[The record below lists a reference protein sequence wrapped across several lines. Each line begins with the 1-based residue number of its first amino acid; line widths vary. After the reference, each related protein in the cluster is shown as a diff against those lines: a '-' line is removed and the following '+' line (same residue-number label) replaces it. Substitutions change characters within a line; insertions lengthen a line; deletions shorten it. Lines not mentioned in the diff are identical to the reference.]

1 MKKPNTVSNETEA
14 LSDNVHRN
22 SQWLEDSAYNVSSLV
37 RKVLTKIMRME
48 IDFSAKVQGTK
59 AF

>member
-1 MKKPNTVSNETEA
+1 MVRKTIHITEA
-14 LSDNVHRN
+14 QVV
-22 SQWLEDSAYNVSSLV
+22 WLEDSAYNVSSLV
-37 RKVLTKIMRME
+37 RKVLTKIMRKE